1 MFITNALHPQRI
13 FFYTRLKAIKTIHSG
28 FANIDIAGF
37 KILKIRAHKMS
48 IFNFGQKVNY
58 IRMKALPNIN
68 FITFNVLLCVQE
80 VVTHFM

>member
-1 MFITNALHPQRI
+1 
-13 FFYTRLKAIKTIHSG
+13 
-28 FANIDIAGF
+28 
-37 KILKIRAHKMS
+37 MS
-48 IFNFGQKVNY
+48 IFNFRQKVNY